1 MPPKAAKRKT
11 KVPKDD
17 DPRGSPDNQPKKKSR
32 LSAAQFEEQDDD
44 KYHVERSASSHFQNW
59 ADWQTK
65 FDEKEKNDKRQFSDA
80 FKRNIEAK
88 QDEFEALFVRSN
100 DELYADVIPNT
111 FWGNRTDKASKE
123 QHEQQLVQESYVEPS
138 PASKSNPQP
147 QATKSRQDHPLF
159 KAGQHIL
166 QKCHKLIADHDEANN
181 KAAQGSTRP
190 DLPHEQWTKDI
201 HMVQELLL
209 YGRQHGENIVECIV
223 IPGSTDEGK
232 GHLLTPDREELSET
246 GRIAV
251 NMYRKSAEGV
261 MKGGPT
267 WGEMVRSQAG
277 AFGRAL
283 DGLAGF

>member
-11 KVPKDD
+11 KAVPKDD
-17 DPRGSPDNQPKKKSR
+17 DPWGSPDNQPKKKSR
-32 LSAAQFEEQDDD
+32 LSAAQAEKLVDD
-44 KYHVERSASSHFQNW
+44 KHHAERPVISQFQNW

-65 FDEKEKNDKRQFSDA
+65 FEEKERSDKRQFGDA

-100 DELYADVIPNT
+100 DELNNM
-111 FWGNRTDKASKE
+111 GNKYVKLIQD
-123 QHEQQLVQESYVEPS
+123 SYVESS
-138 PASKSNPQP
+138 PASKSNPKP

-166 QKCHKLIADHDEANN
+166 QKCHKLIADHDETND
-181 KAAQGSTRP
+181 KATQGSTRP
-190 DLPHEQWTKDI
+190 DLPHEQWKKDI

-251 NMYRKSAEGV
+251 DMYRKSAEGV

-267 WGEMVRSQAG
+267 WGEMARSQAG

-283 DGLAGF
+283 DGLAGV